1 MGTKKIITEG
11 DEDETRAINPATDT
25 LKIDMELAKATEPA
39 LIVIR
44 GALQGKKFNLKGS
57 RFLLGREKT
66 IDICIDDAN
75 ISRQHARILKEGDDY
90 FIEDLGS
97 RNGTYLNDEPIGQK
111 KEKLGKEDMIKVGST
126 VLKFLPAGQ
135 LDTLYHI
142 NLTNAAY
149 IDKLTGLY
157 NRKYITDVLNAEF
170 KRAKAL
176 HSNLSI
182 VIFDLDHFKQVNDTH
197 GHPGGDYV
205 LTMLGQ
211 QIKHCGLRERD
222 LVGRYGGEEFL
233 IVLPN
238 ANSEQA
244 FDASERIR
252 KNIEAFKFIYADVHI
267 PVTISMGIASL
278 RKEFHDSTEMYKA
291 ADKALYEAK
300 NQGRNRVVLSDV

>member
-11 DEDETRAINPATDT
+11 DEDETRAINTATDT